1 MPKTITIDP
10 SEVRAKTVLVAPE
23 IPINAY
29 VPDPKA
35 EAKKYGKD
43 TLVRIYRDMV
53 VIREFETML
62 DRIKKEGSYEGIE
75 YNHKGPAH
83 LSIGQE
89 SAAVGECLNLD
100 TDDFIFGSHR
110 SHGEILAKG

>member
-1 MPKTITIDP
+1 MTKAILIDP
-10 SEVRAKTVLVAPE
+10 TEQRKPNRLAVPE

-29 VPDPKA
+29 VSDPA
-35 EAKKYGKD
+35 QEAKKYSREN
-43 TLVRIYRDMV
+43 LVRIYRDMV

-62 DRIKKEGSYEGIE
+62 DRIKKEGVYEDIE

-89 SAAVGECLNLD
+89 ASVVGQ
-100 TDDFIFGSHR
+100 
-110 SHGEILAKG
+110 A